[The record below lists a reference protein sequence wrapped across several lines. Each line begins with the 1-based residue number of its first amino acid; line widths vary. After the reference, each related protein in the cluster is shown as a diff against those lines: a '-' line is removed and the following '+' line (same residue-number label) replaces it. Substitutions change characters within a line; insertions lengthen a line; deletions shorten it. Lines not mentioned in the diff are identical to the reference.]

1 MLSYRHAF
9 HAGNH
14 ADVLKHLVLLQLLD
28 YLTQKDKAL
37 YVIDTHAGAGAYD
50 LKSDYAKKLAEFQGG
65 IGRLWEVP
73 PADLPP
79 ALADYVARIRQFN
92 GNEANGPL
100 RLYPGSPWLAQQG
113 LRDIDRLRLYELH
126 STDARLLAANFKD
139 AGRQVQ
145 VTSGDGLAGMKAL
158 LPPPSRRALVLID
171 PSYEVKTDYAT
182 IYKSLQD
189 ALQRFATGTYAVW
202 YPCLNRPESRQF
214 ADRLKRLPAKDW
226 LHVSLHV
233 RSPDA
238 DGFGMAGSGMFIL
251 NPPWTLAATLKE
263 VLPRLVELLAEE
275 GDAGKGAHFVLESD
289 AGGTLGDTP
298 LRPERARPTVF
309 NPRGSAGFPSNTAG
323 RKAPRAPAAS
333 AGQKPG
339 RPAGKPGNPP
349 QSPRNPAAT
358 PRPPRKGPSGR
369 SGA

>member
-50 LKSDYAKKLAEFQGG
+50 LKSDYAKKLGEYQGG
-65 IGRLWEVP
+65 IGRLWDL
-73 PADLPP
+73 PAASLPP
-79 ALADYVARIRQFN
+79 ALADYVAKVRQFN
-92 GNEANGPL
+92 GPEAQGPL

-126 STDARLLAANFKD
+126 TTDSRLLTTNFKD

-145 VTSGDGLAGMKAL
+145 VTAGDGLAGMKAL

-171 PSYEVKTDYAT
+171 PSYEVKTDYAG
-182 IYKSLQD
+182 IYKALQD
-189 ALQRFATGTYAVW
+189 ALTRFATGTYAVW

-214 ADRLKRLPAKDW
+214 PDRLKRLPAKDW

-233 RSPDA
+233 RAPDA

-251 NPPWTLAATLKE
+251 NPPWTLKAALQE
-263 VLPRLVELLAEE
+263 VLPRLAELLAEQP
-275 GDAGKGAHFVLESD
+275 GSGRFVIESGS
-289 AGGTLGDTP
+289 GGSLGDT
-298 LRPERARPTVF
+298 LVRPERVRPTVF
-309 NPRGSAGFPSNTAG
+309 NPRGSAA
-323 RKAPRAPAAS
+323 AP
-333 AGQKPG
+333 GQKPG
-339 RPAGKPGNPP
+339 RPAGNR
-349 QSPRNPAAT
+349 QNQPRTQHSPAAT
-358 PRPPRKGPSGR
+358 QRPPRKGR
-369 SGA
+369 SDG